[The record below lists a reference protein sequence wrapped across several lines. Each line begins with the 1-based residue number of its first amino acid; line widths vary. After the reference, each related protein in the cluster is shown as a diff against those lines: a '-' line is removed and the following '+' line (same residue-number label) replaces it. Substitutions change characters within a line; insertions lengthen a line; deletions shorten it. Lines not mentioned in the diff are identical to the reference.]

1 MKFSRQVAIAVIT
14 LSVGCW
20 AQQSD
25 TFKVRKS
32 PPEKLPRSLPAG
44 NPATGPTAASANA
57 KDLQKLENQTAKA
70 SEPALSS
77 GNETLASMAKPA
89 STKPASTK
97 PASTKPASTIKLERD
112 KPNPPINFAGTSGTK
127 ATGMIN
133 QGPNPF
139 AGRLKQKK
147 AQP

>member
-25 TFKVRKS
+25 TFKVKKS

-89 STKPASTK
+89 STKPAST
-97 PASTKPASTIKLERD
+97 IKLERD

>member
-25 TFKVRKS
+25 TFKVKKS

-97 PASTKPASTIKLERD
+97 PASTIKLERD

>member
-97 PASTKPASTIKLERD
+97 PASTIKLERD

-147 AQP
+147 A